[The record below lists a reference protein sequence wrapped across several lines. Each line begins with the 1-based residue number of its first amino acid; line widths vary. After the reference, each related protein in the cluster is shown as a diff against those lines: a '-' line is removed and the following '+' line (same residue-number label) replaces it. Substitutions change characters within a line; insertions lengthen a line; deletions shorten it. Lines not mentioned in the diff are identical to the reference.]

1 MVRLN
6 CQWQSGRTDSSGY
19 NYSPASLSTF
29 VTNLTSAKVVVLIED
44 HVGSNQV
51 PKGSKYTAE
60 MQWYANMAIY
70 YKNNLYVWFGTI
82 NEPYGNTLNA
92 MCRQEL
98 DIYNAIRNT
107 GNDSPITMQVGSLAT
122 PWANQGP
129 WFQNMHNV
137 IWEPHVYELLGNIPS
152 TQAAVNARMAGIL
165 KEMQYANSVKS
176 VDGVMPCIIGEYG
189 TSVSGDGV
197 DVNGTQTVTAVQTS
211 GCGSCAW
218 TWAADANHDRLQTWL
233 SHQFRQG
240 S

>member
-1 MVRLN
+1 M
-6 CQWQSGRTDSSGY
+6 
-19 NYSPASLSTF
+19 
-29 VTNLTSAKVVVLIED
+29 
-44 HVGSNQV
+44 
-51 PKGSKYTAE
+51 
-60 MQWYANMAIY
+60 
-70 YKNNLYVWFGTI
+70 WFGTI
-82 NEPYGNTLNA
+82 NEPYGNTSNA

-107 GNDSPITMQVGSLAT
+107 GNDSPITMQVGSPAT
-122 PWANQGP
+122 PWANQGS
-129 WFQNMHNV
+129 WFQNIHNV

-197 DVNGTQTVTAVQTS
+197 DVNGTQTVIAVQTS

-218 TWAADANHDRLQTWL
+218 TWAADANHDRLQKHGYLTSFGREVKQYFAGNTPATW
-233 SHQFRQG
+233 RDTDG